1 MSSTALEKMTVRL
14 SIQVK
19 KVLFFILLQE
29 IMSATDVNAV
39 EEPSVTST
47 SRSAV
52 FVSRRN
58 TRLVGHAIKWFY
70 SPSLLSCSQL
80 CLSKTWCASINF
92 KMSSKKDAAKGT
104 CELNKHNW
112 PLCDEYGILQSQYG
126 VIFALL
132 LRVSSG
138 CYFLNKLLFQ
148 LVKTGSNTFYLWFT
162 LKQMVTI
169 SDLFHILPFL
179 FVLLWLAY
187 THSTCSSQ
195 LRTVLGAVL
204 LLLRTSKWKTWI
216 TSNV

>member
-1 MSSTALEKMTVRL
+1 MISTALEKMTVRL
-14 SIQVK
+14 AIQVK

-29 IMSATDVNAV
+29 IMSATGVNAV

-47 SRSAV
+47 SRSSV

-58 TRLVGHAIKWFY
+58 TRLVGHAIKWVY
-70 SPSLLSCSQL
+70 SPSLLSCNQL

-92 KMSSKKDAAKGT
+92 KMSSKKDTGKGT

-112 PLCDEYGILQSQYG
+112 PLIDEYGILQSQHG

-132 LRVSSG
+132 LKVSSG

-169 SDLFHILPFL
+169 SDLFDVLPFL

-195 LRTVLGAVL
+195 LTPVLGAVL